1 MPHSSDD
8 GTAEALYRELRRMAA
23 SDPRAARARLLEML
37 NADGLILDRLFDL
50 MKPPSEGRV
59 RQLVA
64 NTAKAQQGD
73 KKIRDLLVPH
83 LLHWQRFES
92 DEFAKS
98 AISAALQ
105 GLDLAA
111 YTSIDHGNAASR
123 VSDSASQDT
132 LCSGEA
138 VEIYRWVAGRLCHR
152 VRNRMELPVA
162 YLVDA
167 IHEATAIEDDATR
180 TAVTK
185 RLIEAQQSFK
195 QVARIVEFNIEDE
208 HFLWRSVAVIPWL
221 KKMTERYSASNK
233 SFRLEVTGDVAH
245 SDQLIE
251 ATDLLLEVI
260 FWNLWQNIAQEADG
274 ECVAKVGISAR
285 DENLYLLISDNG
297 PGFQPA
303 HATEAFKTSLSTR
316 GEERGRGLLEVAD
329 AVQRLRGTA
338 RLVPVSGE
346 YRIELTFPVA
356 KPARELS

>member
-1 MPHSSDD
+1 MPQSSDD
-8 GTAEALYRELRRMAA
+8 GKAEAIYLELRRTAA

-37 NADGLILDRLFDL
+37 SADSSILDRLFDL
-50 MKPPSEGRV
+50 MKPPSESRL
-59 RQLVA
+59 RHLVA
-64 NTAKAQQGD
+64 NTAKSQRGD
-73 KKIRDLLVPH
+73 KQIRDRLIPH
-83 LLHWQRFES
+83 LLQWQRFES

-111 YTSIDHGNAASR
+111 YANTYPGSAAPR
-123 VSDSASQDT
+123 MSDSASEDL
-132 LCSGEA
+132 LCSEEA

-152 VRNRMELPVA
+152 VRNRMELPIA

-185 RLIEAQQSFK
+185 RLIEAQQTFK
-195 QVARIVEFNIEDE
+195 EVARIVEFNIDDD
-208 HFLWRSVAVIPWL
+208 HFRWRPVAIVPWL
-221 KKMTERYSASNK
+221 KKMTDSYKASNR
-233 SFRLEVTGDVAH
+233 FFQLEIAGDRAG
-245 SDQLIE
+245 SDQLVE

-274 ECVAKVGISAR
+274 ECVAKVGISACDGR
-285 DENLYLLISDNG
+285 LYFLISDNG
-297 PGFQPA
+297 PGFQPTHTA
-303 HATEAFKTSLSTR
+303 EAFKTSLSTR

-346 YRIELTFPVA
+346 YRIELSFPIA
-356 KPARELS
+356 KTSRELS